1 VESLSDPYEISSWV
15 SYGLPQDG
23 VSVENAVLVSRSF
36 RYPLMMD
43 PHGVGNAWVRG
54 LEAENGLMVLNS
66 SDSRML
72 TKLVS
77 AVRTGTPTLIEDVA
91 EIDSAL
97 LPLLSRNVVRQVRAL
112 QLKMDSYFILQRNS
126 ANHDLIQVWM

>member
-1 VESLSDPYEISSWV
+1 
-15 SYGLPQDG
+15 
-23 VSVENAVLVSRSF
+23 
-36 RYPLMMD
+36 MMD

-112 QLKMDSYFILQRNS
+112 QLKMDSYFILERNS
-126 ANHDLIQVWM
+126 ANHDLIQVWI